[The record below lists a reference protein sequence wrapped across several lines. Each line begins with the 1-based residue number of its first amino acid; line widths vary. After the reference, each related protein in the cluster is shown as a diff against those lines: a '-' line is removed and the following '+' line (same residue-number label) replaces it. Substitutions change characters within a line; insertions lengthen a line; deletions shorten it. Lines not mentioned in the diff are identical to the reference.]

1 MRVTNILW
9 DTDGESVDLP
19 TEVDIIDNI
28 DEDEVADYLSDEYGY
43 LVESFFLP
51 EKENEFYDNLGNW
64 IG

>member
-1 MRVTNILW
+1 MRVTNIIW

-28 DEDEVADYLSDEYGY
+28 DNDEVADYLSDEYGY
-43 LVESFFLP
+43 LVESYFLP
-51 EKENEFYDNLGNW
+51 ENETEFYDNLGNW